1 MNLTLKTVFGNRKY
15 QSIKTMSIET
25 FYQHKDTILN
35 IVNNY
40 KHENGS
46 TAWDRAFTAHP
57 EYVEQLRIKTR
68 EDKQKLYAFACKLKK
83 KGEAMS
89 NGTTKRRASLRN
101 LALARQKKEEYRKQ
115 KEQQTQTFNK
125 VRHCPTCGCNIEA
138 VEMALRLTNK

>member
-46 TAWDRAFTAHP
+46 TAWDRAFNAHP

-68 EDKQKLYAFACKLKK
+68 EDKQKLYAFASYLKR

-89 NGTTKRRASLRN
+89 VGNGTVKR
-101 LALARQKKEEYRKQ
+101 
-115 KEQQTQTFNK
+115 QQTQAFNK
-125 VRHCPTCGCNIEA
+125 VRYCPTCGCNIEA